1 MIIIPA
7 QSGTYRHLQRRV
19 TDLIAES
26 GLTNVVDILT
36 VQLVADAD
44 GPHQGRVPLD
54 EFIPRPLLTVTR
66 AGNQGN
72 DRWVVAH
79 GASFPRP
86 AGPRTCWLLP
96 RSLVSR
102 AAVPHQ
108 RGGSS
113 PPLDTPRYRWILS
126 L

>member
-1 MIIIPA
+1 MTSAPDPA
-7 QSGTYRHLQRRV
+7 LPATRWVPRRWLRRPRRTVRLRLTLLYGGLSLLSGAGLLAITYALVSNRLPV
-19 TDLIAES
+19 IATS
-26 GLTNVVDILT
+26 
-36 VQLVADAD
+36 
-44 GPHQGRVPLD
+44 
-54 EFIPRPLLTVTR
+54 PRPLLTVTR

-102 AAVPHQ
+102 AAVP
-108 RGGSS
+108 
-113 PPLDTPRYRWILS
+113 INAE
-126 L
+126 